1 MIQAALYETPEGG
14 MLIVNEQAGLAWRLG
29 DCAFPG
35 KALADLKRAAAGQM
49 PRWAV
54 GARPA
59 PMVSGPDTAE
69 LTLTAR
75 LPDGI
80 YTVYLET
87 AGPAGRTYLGI
98 ND

>member
-1 MIQAALYETPEGG
+1 MIQAALYETPEGE
-14 MLIVNEQAGLAWRLG
+14 MQIVNERAGLAWRLG
-29 DCAFPG
+29 DYAFPG
-35 KALADLKRAAAGQM
+35 KALADLKRAAAGQP

-59 PMVSGPDTAE
+59 SMVSGTDTAE

-75 LPDGI
+75 LQDGI
-80 YTVYLET
+80 YTIYLEA
-87 AGPAGRTYLGI
+87 AGPAGRAYLGI